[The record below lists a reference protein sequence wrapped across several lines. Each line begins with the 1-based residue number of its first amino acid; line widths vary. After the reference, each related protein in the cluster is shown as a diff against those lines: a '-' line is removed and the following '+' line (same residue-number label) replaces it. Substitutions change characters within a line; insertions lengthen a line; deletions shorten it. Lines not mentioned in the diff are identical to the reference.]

1 MPSSAALRKVFLE
14 VDFFL
19 DLPMQSPQ
27 LLYPLPHAPLA
38 YFAVLLVPKVLVLH
52 NFPAKDNISSLE
64 KGEMKLARF

>member
-19 DLPMQSPQ
+19 DLFMQSPQ
-27 LLYPLPHAPLA
+27 FLYPLPHAPLA
-38 YFAVLLVPKVLVLH
+38 YFSFLLVPKALVLH
-52 NFPAKDNISSLE
+52 YFAARDNISSLE